1 MHLLAHNRYLK
12 MYPISCFFVSGHLVH
27 FCISNLFAYI
37 NIIFIFFSIITEFVP
52 PLVESEGCMFVLEIF
67 LNHPVS
73 FLELDLILPI
83 FTTAVFIMP

>member
-37 NIIFIFFSIITEFVP
+37 NIIFIF
-52 PLVESEGCMFVLEIF
+52 L
-67 LNHPVS
+67 LNNNRICSSTGGIRGMHVC
-73 FLELDLILPI
+73 
-83 FTTAVFIMP
+83 A